1 MLRAASSW
9 SRERPRFFPSP
20 TKTSLSPPLGTNYPS
35 EVMRQG
41 VLLVVFAVAAAGFAV
56 GSVGAPNRGISQRA
70 IGGASLGLTRAGY
83 VHRFGKPSFTTR
95 FGGGMT
101 RLVYAD
107 REVAIYLS
115 RKGRGIAV
123 LTSAKE
129 YRTPAGVGPCS
140 TIAALKKAYPGRL
153 TVTRRAGHVVA
164 YRLRRLLF
172 AAPGGK
178 VGAVMLANSA
188 FPSSVAVNAGQC
200 GGGEED

>member
-1 MLRAASSW
+1 
-9 SRERPRFFPSP
+9 
-20 TKTSLSPPLGTNYPS
+20 
-35 EVMRQG
+35 MRQG
-41 VLLVVFAVAAAGFAV
+41 VFLVVFAVVAAGFAV
-56 GSVGAPNRGISQRA
+56 GSVGAPNREISQRA
-70 IGGASLGLTRAGY
+70 IGGAGLGLTGAGY

-107 REVAIYLS
+107 RKVAIYLS

-129 YRTPAGVGPCS
+129 YRTAAGVGPCS

-153 TVTRRAGHVVA
+153 TVKRRAGHVVA